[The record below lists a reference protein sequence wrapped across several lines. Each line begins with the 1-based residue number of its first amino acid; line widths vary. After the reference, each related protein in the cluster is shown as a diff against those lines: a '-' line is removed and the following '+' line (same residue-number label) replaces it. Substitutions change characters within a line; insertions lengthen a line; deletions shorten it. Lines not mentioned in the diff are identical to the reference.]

1 MTSIG
6 QFSAR
11 KALTR
16 ALVTVL
22 VIGGALPVAA
32 QQGDSRNVILSDDGQ
47 TPSYTLGKKTGFS
60 LFGLGDLGVT
70 GMRMSGEFG
79 FGVTTYGPC
88 SDGFTVHQCGDV
100 LKDGIF
106 RFSIFEINIVAG
118 TPPTDYAKIRAA
130 YPAGAVAGGGG
141 WSTLQNGLL
150 FAQRVEI
157 GPADGGA
164 GRLFSGVTSTD
175 DGSCRDHSSPLGGYT
190 STGFSLL
197 AGSDCPETWAGAF
210 DGPRLYADTAYTAAF
225 TADPANFRFDYWRV
239 PAATKAASEFAGDF
253 STYGTM
259 SDSYQEI
266 IESYGTVTKLG
277 ADRGLGAPKIPGY
290 PLGLDFRFEAFQFG
304 TASIRNAVFY
314 QLLVVNNSA
323 KVYGAGVNYDSL
335 YIGLTPG
342 WGRRQSSTLYYV
354 PSRNALLTTEIGASG
369 TSNCNGAVDPG
380 ALPCATTGFG
390 FSRGATGIVILKSP
404 IGDARNKLFTRPGL
418 FNAPANVNRG
428 DTITFNHG
436 HLCGFGS
443 CWDQTWAVNDRRA
456 FSLMSSTGSNYLEG
470 RDVNALTATQFYR
483 VFRNVDFPTRTPKF
497 NAYVPGNWDY
507 NKDGVQDT
515 LFFDSCHTLGCVK
528 TWSDTMPG
536 TTRYTNRGSNVG
548 GVMTAGPIKLRA
560 GDTTSFIFA
569 FVGAP
574 DSAGMEAVVDNV
586 NTVYLQ
592 FFLVPKPPP
601 APKVLRVATV
611 QGDSSVGPSVSI
623 TYSTEALRQPD
634 KFLLAFAN
642 NVATGPDSSQ
652 RILRTLNPTLAADI
666 TARANANLAQILV
679 FKSCDGG
686 NTFTADADCD
696 GDPLVDQS
704 GKSIGLGWRP
714 YAVITP
720 AQAAALPVFVDANV
734 IGGRTYL
741 YSFVSKGK
749 GFRAVV
755 RDSVAGREVARE
767 LLAVDTTLTSLQRSG
782 PTVAKVYVPISRAAG
797 SVAGNA
803 IVSTVAGRGTVPIT
817 VSVDR
822 SAAAGTYQL
831 VFGNRF
837 IITDTLNN
845 TTKVRKT
852 VVAVQTIVPQA
863 RSGTS
868 APVANFVRSQSMF
881 TDPAAPGPLPVSG
894 TVTTT
899 TTTSGVN
906 TITVRTV
913 TATGFALVKAGA
925 TPASG
930 IPLFVSTTLTA
941 NQATPTSFFG
951 ASNFPGFTIDLNQ
964 SGGELL
970 VLERIVE
977 PDGDTVVTGI
987 QNGTGTALQYV
998 ERRSTKRST
1007 TSGQY
1012 EFVFDEDAFGP
1023 LAPFRLRGV
1032 DSTEAEVLRSLGLRP
1047 MKSTAD
1053 TTAALRAVV
1062 GAAVPGFASRSFVA
1076 ARLPFAVSN
1085 TTFGRPATVLVPR
1098 RAAAANTIRLGTG
1111 ADTLSITVPDSIWLP
1126 GDTIFLV
1133 ETIQRDSLKGDTLQL
1148 DGTGQPIRVTSPAV
1162 TLGPVV
1168 LDCNTAANPRLAC
1181 NPLVLGTP
1189 GATGYYDY
1197 AAGTKLVV
1205 RYQTLFAPGDTINV
1219 VVSPSVEQPTQMTR
1233 GNVKGVR
1240 VVPNPF
1246 VVLSAFD
1253 QVNNSRVGDP
1263 RLYFTGVPASGSL
1276 RVYSV
1281 SGQFLQEITWT
1292 PADLNGSGDLPYN
1305 LRTREGTD
1313 IATGLYIFV
1322 LKGVGTDGKTAT
1334 GRGKFVVIR

>member
-11 KALTR
+11 KALAK

-22 VIGGALPVAA
+22 VIGGALPLAA
-32 QQGDSRNVILSDDGQ
+32 QQGSPRNMILSDDGQ

-100 LKDGIF
+100 LKNGTF

-150 FAQRVEI
+150 FGQRVEI

-175 DGSCRDHSSPLGGYT
+175 DGSCRDHSSALGSYT

-210 DGPRLYADTAYTAAF
+210 DGPRIFADTAYTPGF
-225 TADPANFRFDYWRV
+225 TADPTNFRFDYWRL
-239 PAATKAASEFAGDF
+239 PAATKASSEFAGDF

-266 IESYGTVTKLG
+266 IESYGNVTKLG
-277 ADRGLGAPKIPGY
+277 VDRGLGAAAIPGY

-323 KVYGAGVNYDSL
+323 KVYGTGIDYDSL

-342 WGRRQSSTLYYV
+342 WGRNQSSTLYYV

-369 TSNCNGAVDPG
+369 TSNCNGAVNPG
-380 ALPCATTGFG
+380 GLSCLLRGFQNGGTGV
-390 FSRGATGIVILKSP
+390 VILKSP
-404 IGDARNKLFTRPGL
+404 IGDARNKLFTRPGP
-418 FNAPANVNRG
+418 FNAPTNVSRG

-443 CWDQTWAVNDRRA
+443 CWDQTWAVNDRRS

-470 RDVNALTATQFYR
+470 RDVSAMTAAQFYR

-497 NAYVPGNWDY
+497 NAYVPGNWDF

-515 LFFDSCHTLGCVK
+515 LFFDSCHTLGCVR

-548 GVMTAGPIKLRA
+548 GVMTAGPIKFKA

-574 DSAGMEAVVDNV
+574 DSAGMESVVDNV
-586 NTVYLQ
+586 NTAYLQ

-601 APKVLRVATV
+601 APRVLRVATV
-611 QGDSSVGPSVSI
+611 QADSAVGPSVAI
-623 TYSTEALRQPD
+623 TYSTEALTQPD
-634 KFLLAFAN
+634 KFLAAFASN
-642 NVATGPDSSQ
+642 LASSSNAGE
-652 RILRTLNPTLAADI
+652 RILRTLNPTLVAAI
-666 TARANANLAQILV
+666 TARSNANLAEILV

-686 NTFTADADCD
+686 NTFTADGDCV
-696 GDPLVDQS
+696 GDPLVDQN

-720 AQAAALPVFVDANV
+720 AQAAASPVFIDANV
-734 IGGRTYL
+734 IGGRTFL

-755 RDSVAGREVARE
+755 RDSVAGKEVARE
-767 LLAVDTTLTSLQRSG
+767 LLIVDTTFTSLQRSG

-822 SAAAGTYQL
+822 NATAGTYQL

-837 IITDTLNN
+837 IVTDTLNN
-845 TTKVRKT
+845 TTKVRKV
-852 VVAVQTIVPQA
+852 VVAVQNI
-863 RSGTS
+863 
-868 APVANFVRSQSMF
+868 APVARQGTATAQTNFVRSQNIF
-881 TDPAAPGPLPVSG
+881 TDPAAPGPLPISG
-894 TVTTT
+894 TATTT

-906 TITVRTV
+906 TITVRTL
-913 TATGFALVKAGA
+913 TATGFALVKEGV
-925 TPASG
+925 PF
-930 IPLFVSTTLTA
+930 FVSTTLTA

-951 ASNFPGFTIDLNQ
+951 ASNFPGFTINLNQ
-964 SGGELL
+964 AGGQAL

-998 ERRSTKRST
+998 EGRSTKRST

-1012 EFVFDEDAFGP
+1012 EFVFAEDAFGP

-1032 DSTEAEVLRSLGLRP
+1032 DSTEAEVLRSLAQRIALTG
-1047 MKSTAD
+1047 SATTTAD
-1053 TTAALRAVV
+1053 TTSALRTLV
-1062 GAAVPGFASRSFVA
+1062 GAAVPAFASRSFVA

-1085 TTFGRPATVLVPR
+1085 ITFGRPATVLVPR
-1098 RAAAANTIRLGTG
+1098 RAAAANTIRFGTG

-1133 ETIQRDSLKGDTLQL
+1133 ESVQRDSLKGDTLQL
-1148 DGTGQPIRVTSPAV
+1148 DGTGQPIRPTSPVV

-1168 LDCNTAANPRLAC
+1168 LDCTNAANPRLGC

-1205 RYQTLFAPGDTINV
+1205 RYQTLFGAGDTVSV
-1219 VVSPSVEQPTQMTR
+1219 VVSPSVEQPAQVTR
-1233 GNVKGVR
+1233 GIVKGIR

-1263 RLYFTGVPASGSL
+1263 RLFFTGVPASGSL

-1322 LKGVGTDGKTAT
+1322 LKGVGTDGKTAI